1 MIDKTKTYDQDHSF
15 DEFVSYSDKNIK
27 NIQKTRAINIIN
39 SSIRNQDIQEKLDLK
54 GGNNLYKEEFLSLD
68 LLTLTE
74 LSIMV

>member
-39 SSIRNQDIQEKLDLK
+39 SSIRNQEIQEKKLK
-54 GGNNLYKEEFLSLD
+54 IINKIIKNSCG
-68 LLTLTE
+68 
-74 LSIMV
+74 